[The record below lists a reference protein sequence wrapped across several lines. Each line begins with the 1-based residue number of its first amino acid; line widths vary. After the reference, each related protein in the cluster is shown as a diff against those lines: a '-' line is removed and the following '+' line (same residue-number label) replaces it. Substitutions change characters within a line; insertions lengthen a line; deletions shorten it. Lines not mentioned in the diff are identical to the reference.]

1 MEESICAFASV
12 CFYLGLRLWLA
23 ALITGTMRRRR
34 LLRLTA
40 LLRPLRTLRAV
51 LDGLGDEKDTYSAGP
66 GLYLYLFGCQGQVA
80 RRTVSGLRL
89 SAGAE

>member
-1 MEESICAFASV
+1 MEESICGFAWV
-12 CFYLGLRLWLA
+12 CFYLRTAAGAGGPDYRHLATASFAQIDRLAEA
-23 ALITGTMRRRR
+23 AADPAG
-34 LLRLTA
+34 
-40 LLRPLRTLRAV
+40 V
-51 LDGLGDEKDTYSAGP
+51 LDGEKDTCNAGP

>member
-1 MEESICAFASV
+1 MAGGPDYRHLAT
-12 CFYLGLRLWLA
+12 A
-23 ALITGTMRRRR
+23 ALVQID
-34 LLRLTA
+34 
-40 LLRPLRTLRAV
+40 PLAEAAAVPAGV
-51 LDGLGDEKDTYSAGP
+51 LDGLGAEKDTYSAGP